1 MQEQVRK
8 LEELSAELEQL
19 MREAGIISRLKERA
33 LEFTRQADQLR
44 SELQRDRGAN
54 SLRSGYELATEIDQN
69 RNAREKE
76 DARRESIRKEL
87 DALTRAQQVF
97 LGLG

>member
-44 SELQRDRGAN
+44 SELQRDSGAN

-69 RNAREKE
+69 RSAREKE

-87 DALTRAQQVF
+87 DALTRAQQVL